1 MRPTARLFTV
11 LLLLAALAAP
21 LRTSA
26 QDTANPFADL
36 GLPEIAITVTDTAFD
51 GAPSELEAG
60 RYVLSVTNSS
70 SSEEDAGVGFVQA
83 PEGMTA
89 AELIGFMA
97 SLSATPE
104 AADGEAAPA
113 EEEGG
118 TGAPSWYY
126 ETEIASGVYAPAGET
141 AYAVIDLSAGEWMLW
156 GDLPEAPQAP
166 VPVIVTGEAPADQP
180 TPVADV
186 TIAMQEMSFSVDG
199 SLTAGPQTIA
209 LTNAGQQPHFLLM
222 IGVPEGTTPED
233 FLALSAAFAG
243 DPTASPPA
251 GLSFEELT
259 TGIES
264 TDLSSGGTVWLHAD
278 LAAGTYVLACFFP
291 DQETGAPHAF
301 LGMVDVV
308 TVS

>member
-1 MRPTARLFTV
+1 MRPTARLFV
-11 LLLLAALAAP
+11 LLLLLAALAAP
-21 LRTSA
+21 LSTSA

-126 ETEIASGVYAPAGET
+126 ETEIAGGVYAPAGET

-156 GDLPEAPQAP
+156 GDLPEATQAP

-180 TPVADV
+180 TPAADV

>member
-1 MRPTARLFTV
+1 MRPTARLFAL
-11 LLLLAALAAP
+11 LLLLAAVAAP

-26 QDTANPFADL
+26 QDPASPFADL

-126 ETEIASGVYAPAGET
+126 ETEIAGGVYAPAGET

-180 TPVADV
+180 TPAADV

-251 GLSFEELT
+251 GLSFQELT

>member
-1 MRPTARLFTV
+1 MRPTARLFAL

-36 GLPEIAITVTDTAFD
+36 GLPEIAITVTDTVFD

-60 RYVLSVTNSS
+60 RYVLSVTNSRA
-70 SSEEDAGVGFVQA
+70 SEEDAGVGFVQA

-126 ETEIASGVYAPAGET
+126 ETEIAGGVYAPAGET

-180 TPVADV
+180 TPAADV
-186 TIAMQEMSFSVDG
+186 TIAMQEMSFSVNG

-259 TGIES
+259 PGIES

>member
-1 MRPTARLFTV
+1 MRPTARLFAV

-126 ETEIASGVYAPAGET
+126 ETEIAGGVYAPAGET

-180 TPVADV
+180 TPAADV
-186 TIAMQEMSFSVDG
+186 TIAMQEISFSVDG
-199 SLTAGPQTIA
+199 SLTAEPQTIA

-251 GLSFEELT
+251 GLSFQELT

>member
-1 MRPTARLFTV
+1 MRPTARLFAV

-60 RYVLSVTNSS
+60 RYVLSVTNSR

-113 EEEGG
+113 EEAGG

-126 ETEIASGVYAPAGET
+126 ETEIAGGVYAPAGET

-180 TPVADV
+180 TPAADV

-251 GLSFEELT
+251 GLSFQELT

>member
-1 MRPTARLFTV
+1 MRPTARLFAV

-26 QDTANPFADL
+26 QDTANPFAVL

-60 RYVLSVTNSS
+60 RYVLSVTNSR

-126 ETEIASGVYAPAGET
+126 ETEIAGGVYAPAGET

-166 VPVIVTGEAPADQP
+166 VPVIVTGETPADQP
-180 TPVADV
+180 TLAADV

-251 GLSFEELT
+251 GLSFQELT

>member
-1 MRPTARLFTV
+1 MRPTARLFAV

-60 RYVLSVTNSS
+60 RYVLSVTNSR

-126 ETEIASGVYAPAGET
+126 ETEIAGGVYAPAGET

-180 TPVADV
+180 TPAADV

-199 SLTAGPQTIA
+199 SLTAEPQTIA

-251 GLSFEELT
+251 GLSFQELT

>member
-1 MRPTARLFTV
+1 MRPTARLV
-11 LLLLAALAAP
+11 VLLLLLAALAAP

-126 ETEIASGVYAPAGET
+126 ETEIAGGVYAPAGET

-156 GDLPEAPQAP
+156 GDLPEATQAP

-180 TPVADV
+180 TPAADV

>member
-1 MRPTARLFTV
+1 MRPTARLFAL

-89 AELIGFMA
+89 AELIGIMA

-126 ETEIASGVYAPAGET
+126 KTEIAGGVYAPAGET

-180 TPVADV
+180 PPAADV

-251 GLSFEELT
+251 GLSFQELT

-291 DQETGAPHAF
+291 DHETGAPHAF

>member
-1 MRPTARLFTV
+1 MRPSARLFAV

-26 QDTANPFADL
+26 QDTANPFAVL

-60 RYVLSVTNSS
+60 RYVLSVTNSR

-126 ETEIASGVYAPAGET
+126 ETEIAGGVYAPAGET

-180 TPVADV
+180 TPAADV

-251 GLSFEELT
+251 GLSFQELT

>member
-1 MRPTARLFTV
+1 MRPTARLFAV

-26 QDTANPFADL
+26 QDTANPFAGL

-70 SSEEDAGVGFVQA
+70 SSEEDAGIGFVQA

-126 ETEIASGVYAPAGET
+126 ETEIAGGVYAPAGET

-180 TPVADV
+180 TPAADV

-199 SLTAGPQTIA
+199 SLTAEPQTIA

-251 GLSFEELT
+251 GLSFQELT

>member
-1 MRPTARLFTV
+1 MRPTARLFAV

-60 RYVLSVTNSS
+60 RYVLSVTNSR

-126 ETEIASGVYAPAGET
+126 ETEIAGGVYAPAGET

-180 TPVADV
+180 TPAAAV

-199 SLTAGPQTIA
+199 SLTAEPQTIA

-251 GLSFEELT
+251 GLSFQELT

>member
-1 MRPTARLFTV
+1 MRPTARLV
-11 LLLLAALAAP
+11 VLLLLLAALAAP

-89 AELIGFMA
+89 AELTGFMA

-126 ETEIASGVYAPAGET
+126 ETEIAGGVYAPAGET

-180 TPVADV
+180 TPAADV

>member
-1 MRPTARLFTV
+1 MRPTARLFAV

-26 QDTANPFADL
+26 QDTANPFAVL

-70 SSEEDAGVGFVQA
+70 SSEDDAGVGFVQA

-126 ETEIASGVYAPAGET
+126 ETEIAGGVYAPAGET

-180 TPVADV
+180 TPAADV

-199 SLTAGPQTIA
+199 SLTAEPQTIA

-251 GLSFEELT
+251 GLSFQELT

>member
-1 MRPTARLFTV
+1 MRPTARLFAV

-51 GAPSELEAG
+51 GAPSELDAG

-83 PEGMTA
+83 PEGMPA

-126 ETEIASGVYAPAGET
+126 ETEIAGGVYAPAGET

-180 TPVADV
+180 TPAADV

-251 GLSFEELT
+251 GLSFQELT

>member
-1 MRPTARLFTV
+1 
-11 LLLLAALAAP
+11 
-21 LRTSA
+21 
-26 QDTANPFADL
+26 
-36 GLPEIAITVTDTAFD
+36 
-51 GAPSELEAG
+51 
-60 RYVLSVTNSS
+60 
-70 SSEEDAGVGFVQA
+70 
-83 PEGMTA
+83 
-89 AELIGFMA
+89 
-97 SLSATPE
+97 
-104 AADGEAAPA
+104 
-113 EEEGG
+113 
-118 TGAPSWYY
+118 
-126 ETEIASGVYAPAGET
+126 
-141 AYAVIDLSAGEWMLW
+141 VIDLSAGEWMLW

-180 TPVADV
+180 TPAADV

-251 GLSFEELT
+251 GLSFQELT

>member
-1 MRPTARLFTV
+1 MRPSARLFAL

-104 AADGEAAPA
+104 AANGEAAPA

-126 ETEIASGVYAPAGET
+126 ETEIAGGVYAPAGET

-156 GDLPEAPQAP
+156 GDLPEAAQAP

-180 TPVADV
+180 TPAADV

-222 IGVPEGTTPED
+222 IGVPEGTTPDD

-251 GLSFEELT
+251 GLSFQELT

>member
-1 MRPTARLFTV
+1 MRPTARLFAL

-126 ETEIASGVYAPAGET
+126 ETEIAGGVYAPAGET

-180 TPVADV
+180 TPAADV

>member
-1 MRPTARLFTV
+1 MRPTARLFAV

-26 QDTANPFADL
+26 QDTANPFAGL

-70 SSEEDAGVGFVQA
+70 SSEDDAGVGFVQA

-126 ETEIASGVYAPAGET
+126 ETEIAGGVYAPAGET

-180 TPVADV
+180 TPAADV

-199 SLTAGPQTIA
+199 SLTAEPQTIA

-251 GLSFEELT
+251 GLSFQELT

>member
-1 MRPTARLFTV
+1 MRPTARLFAV

-60 RYVLSVTNSS
+60 RYVLSVTNSR

-83 PEGMTA
+83 PEGMTV

-118 TGAPSWYY
+118 RGAPSWYY
-126 ETEIASGVYAPAGET
+126 ETEIAGGVYAPAGET

-180 TPVADV
+180 TPAADV

-251 GLSFEELT
+251 GLSFQELT